1 MTVEMTNS
9 KLEEVEV
16 TEKEKPTDV
25 SVNGSSEEEDN
36 NDFFNRLF
44 EIKVNKFKD
53 EDKSNFKDDMIKI
66 NYLINDN
73 TCFRF
78 ELIKLLEDDDDKI
91 KATIQLIKD
100 EGYDELLHMP
110 DEFLEW
116 YARLLL
122 NIPFTRK
129 DIEHK
134 HKEYKIDKEQFK
146 KNLVYKVSKESKLQK
161 QTELNET
168 NINKLMEKLTIHFN

>member
-1 MTVEMTNS
+1 MTVEMTNL
-9 KLEEVEV
+9 KFEEVEV

>member
-1 MTVEMTNS
+1 MTVEMTNL
-9 KLEEVEV
+9 KFEEVEE

-78 ELIKLLEDDDDKI
+78 ELIKLL
-91 KATIQLIKD
+91 
-100 EGYDELLHMP
+100 
-110 DEFLEW
+110 
-116 YARLLL
+116 
-122 NIPFTRK
+122 
-129 DIEHK
+129 
-134 HKEYKIDKEQFK
+134 
-146 KNLVYKVSKESKLQK
+146 
-161 QTELNET
+161 
-168 NINKLMEKLTIHFN
+168 